1 LVLDVNHFVTGS
13 QINPKW
19 VNELGS
25 GNRTKMV
32 KLVLLLDGQDGQ
44 TIQSYDFKIRMVD
57 DLITVFNI
65 FEKGNIEGRIS
76 SLLSITESIL
86 EQ

>member
-1 LVLDVNHFVTGS
+1 
-13 QINPKW
+13 
-19 VNELGS
+19 
-25 GNRTKMV
+25 M
-32 KLVLLLDGQDGQ
+32 LLLDGQDGQ
-44 TIQSYDFKIRMVD
+44 TIQSYDFIIRMVD